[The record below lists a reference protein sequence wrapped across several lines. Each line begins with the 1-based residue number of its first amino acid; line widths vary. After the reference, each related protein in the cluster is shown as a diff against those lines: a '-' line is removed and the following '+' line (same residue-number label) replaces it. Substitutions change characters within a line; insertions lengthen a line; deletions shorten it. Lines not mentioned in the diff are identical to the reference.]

1 MAKHILDSALFVE
14 ILAIYVYVS
23 QFNSLRPA
31 LERLHL
37 QRHSTMSWDAD
48 EVLVIYLV
56 ADPTTHLAI
65 AKIWG
70 DPGNEICT
78 S

>member
-1 MAKHILDSALFVE
+1 MAKHILDSVLFVD
-14 ILAIYVYVS
+14 ILAIYVS

-48 EVLVIYLV
+48 EVLVMYLG

-65 AKIWG
+65 AQILRSGKCNLHIVRQ
-70 DPGNEICT
+70 
-78 S
+78 